1 LTDSFFVSV
10 GSLLKILLHGVDLG
24 GEDTFDLL
32 NNVDFGG
39 SGGLVGLVLNSP
51 ILTLDFL
58 GLLGSESVLLLGGG
72 VVELLLLDGKGSFGL
87 SELLLRL
94 REGLGN
100 LGSGGLD
107 FTEEDLVLSDGGL
120 LVDLVVFDGGFEGV
134 SEVFHLVHDVF
145 EGFLGEGRGDLDEG
159 GDGVGTSDLGELDEG
174 GFGIRLGADGL
185 ELLDDQFEGTDNLH
199 RLSLSGLKVGSV
211 LFSGVSQID
220 LSGVEDLEL
229 ELLVLDVNVESVDLG
244 LEVGDLSL
252 RFGDLDGGN
261 VDSSVELL
269 DLGGALVLSLGVDLV
284 VVLLL
289 EGQVLSDLFQHLGDI
304 TEG

>member
-1 LTDSFFVSV
+1 M
-10 GSLLKILLHGVDLG
+10 
-24 GEDTFDLL
+24 
-32 NNVDFGG
+32 
-39 SGGLVGLVLNSP
+39 LVH
-51 ILTLDFL
+51 
-58 GLLGSESVLLLGGG
+58 
-72 VVELLLLDGKGSFGL
+72 
-87 SELLLRL
+87 
-94 REGLGN
+94 
-100 LGSGGLD
+100 
-107 FTEEDLVLSDGGL
+107 
-120 LVDLVVFDGGFEGV
+120 LVVFDGGFEGV
-134 SEVFHLVHDVF
+134 SEVFHLVHDVL

-174 GFGIRLGADGL
+174 GFGVGLCADGL
-185 ELLDDQFEGTDNLH
+185 ELLDDQFEGTNNLH

-211 LFSGVSQID
+211 LFSGVSQVN

-252 RFGDLDGGN
+252 GFGDLDGGN

-269 DLGGALVLSLGVDLV
+269 DFGGALVLSLGVDLV
-284 VVLLL
+284 IVLLL